1 MKKIFIF
8 GKDGIG
14 WSIDKDRE
22 HLIDGIQNTKGCTL
36 TQNIFSSNI
45 IIFVWWSLLDNFR
58 FKYFKFL
65 FKNKII
71 VATATNNLSSYE
83 NKLKKVLSYVNYWIC
98 ANEKQK
104 KTLIELGINKSRI
117 LYNPF
122 YVDETTFRDLKLSR
136 KDICKQVDIDY
147 KLIKD
152 KFLIGS
158 FQRDSLGS
166 DLRKPKWQKG
176 PELLVQILKGLETK
190 DITLVL
196 AGPRRHYLINQCKKN
211 KIPYIFVGD
220 ESRILNNVDDLM
232 VNNLSLEKIN
242 LLYNLIDMYLVTS
255 KSEGGP
261 KAVIESALTNTSIL
275 STDVGF
281 AKEML
286 NKYSICKDVSE
297 FIVKLNRVKEDGEK
311 KENLYIKN
319 YDKVSKTNNYDSF
332 KKRIKKIVEVVSK

>member
-1 MKKIFIF
+1 
-8 GKDGIG
+8 
-14 WSIDKDRE
+14 
-22 HLIDGIQNTKGCTL
+22 
-36 TQNIFSSNI
+36 
-45 IIFVWWSLLDNFR
+45 
-58 FKYFKFL
+58 
-65 FKNKII
+65 
-71 VATATNNLSSYE
+71 
-83 NKLKKVLSYVNYWIC
+83 LKKVLSYVNYWIC